1 MSYREQ
7 RMNIYKEIIDNN
19 YNYSKKLELELNKK
33 DAELAALRGFSE
45 EVLDNLHRPC
55 RLYLTEL
62 AQKWKLFD
70 EHVQPT
76 KLLTGEE

>member
-33 DAELAALRGFSE
+33 DAELAALRGFAMFIFLE
-45 EVLDNLHRPC
+45 GFYGAELEVRG
-55 RLYLTEL
+55 LT
-62 AQKWKLFD
+62 D
-70 EHVQPT
+70 ENGKPT
-76 KLLTGEE
+76 KLLTGE